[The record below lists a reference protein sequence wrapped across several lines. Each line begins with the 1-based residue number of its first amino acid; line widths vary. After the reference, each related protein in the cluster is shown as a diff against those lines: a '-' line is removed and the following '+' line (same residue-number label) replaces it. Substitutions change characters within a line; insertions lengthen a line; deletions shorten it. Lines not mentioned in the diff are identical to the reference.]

1 MDYHYIRISIIIY
14 YRHECKIIFY
24 VGLSYIFFQ
33 FSNNKII
40 WRSIL
45 FNNHKTHIFHTC
57 TFESVH
63 LIRQLSI
70 IQITKSLDDP
80 VTKYKS
86 GGLIFNMKA
95 IRWID
100 GIRVADRRVGSILFC
115 QLQFHSIPFGQF
127 HIKFFNYN
135 CINSNYIFY
144 VLFFA

>member
-1 MDYHYIRISIIIY
+1 VDYHYIRISIIIY

-80 VTKYKS
+80 VTKYKF

-95 IRWID
+95 TRWIN
-100 GIRVADRRVGSILFC
+100 GIRVADGHWVNSILSITIP
-115 QLQFHSIPFGQF
+115 LNSVWSIPHQIDQF
-127 HIKFFNYN
+127 QLHFLHTAF
-135 CINSNYIFY
+135 
-144 VLFFA
+144 L